1 VPLIPQK
8 YITLSF
14 VFHSKH
20 LQFVAIIRD
29 EHVLFSTGSTN
40 AEKFELHFISQVT
53 IHNETS
59 YCNEEKFKYVT

>member
-1 VPLIPQK
+1 
-8 YITLSF
+8 
-14 VFHSKH
+14 

-29 EHVLFSTGSTN
+29 EHVLFSTRSTN
-40 AEKFELHFISQVT
+40 AEKFELQFVSQVT